1 MRSMQIP
8 ADPEEKM
15 TSKRRVAEEIII
27 TFTITESK
35 QLQMV
40 TYLNPKQNTII
51 RVKLFGL
58 GCNQMYS
65 L

>member
-35 QLQMV
+35 Q
-40 TYLNPKQNTII
+40 NPKQNTII